1 MCVLT
6 HTDLFSV
13 GIIHIDSLI
22 HLSGLNLHFLTKVQ
36 VGFFFVFCNILCSQ
50 YFSHGS
56 LKFHFI

>member
-22 HLSGLNLHFLTKVQ
+22 HLSGLNLHFWTKVQ
-36 VGFFFVFCNILCSQ
+36 VFFCFFVI
-50 YFSHGS
+50 YFVHSISHMD
-56 LKFHFI
+56 H